1 VLEYLNQR
9 DSLVWVFLEKL
20 VDQIFILLGNL
31 ALEGDLRTGLVAG
44 NGLLVPAEGSVS
56 VDKLVKQDSEGPDVQ
71 LVIML
76 PVVYHFRS
84 HVLESTAK
92 SVSLPLERLA
102 LRVRIHLT
110 LARPAEVANL
120 EHVVFID

>member
-9 DSLVWVFLEKL
+9 DSLVWVLLQKL
-20 VDQIFILLGNL
+20 VDQIFVLLGDL

-44 NGLLVPAEGSVS
+44 NGLLIPTKGSVS
-56 VDKLVKQDSEGPDVQ
+56 VDKLVKQNSEGPHVQ

-76 PVVYHFRS
+76 PVIYHFWS

-92 SVSLPLERLA
+92 SVSLSLVRLA

-110 LARPAEVANL
+110 LASPAKVANL
-120 EHVVFID
+120 